1 VTDGSTLYTDVDL
14 IDEQEFVAQH
24 PEYIGLEGH
33 ELMVKRLEDEA
44 QQRIE
49 LEAKRKELLNRRTQ
63 MQADSKTRKNDL
75 DQLTETLKK
84 FIEVLSFALSALT
97 SSECYAYIRGAS
109 EVLVRIWG
117 DEARCFKVY
126 YMHLIRNSYTLGSVF
141 FILARHNS
149 PKADPCENYN
159 FYCFALST
167 FSIPTSHSCPC
178 KRRASQS
185 HWWLGC
191 MKAISLRGC
200 LIVFALLP

>member
-84 FIEVLSFALSALT
+84 FIEVLFYILSALT
-97 SSECYAYIRGAS
+97 YSECYAYIRGAS

-117 DEARCFKVY
+117 AEARCFKVY
-126 YMHLIRNSYTLGSVF
+126 YMHLSRNSHTLGAVF

-149 PKADPCENYN
+149 HEADRVKLQLLLLHFINL
-159 FYCFALST
+159 FIVVTAGGGQV
-167 FSIPTSHSCPC
+167 IPSGHP
-178 KRRASQS
+178 
-185 HWWLGC
+185 
-191 MKAISLRGC
+191 
-200 LIVFALLP
+200 